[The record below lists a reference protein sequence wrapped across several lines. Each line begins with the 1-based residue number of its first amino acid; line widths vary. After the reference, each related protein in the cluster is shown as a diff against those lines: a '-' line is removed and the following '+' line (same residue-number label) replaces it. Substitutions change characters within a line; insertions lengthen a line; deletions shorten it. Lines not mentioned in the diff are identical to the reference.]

1 MSEILSNTGVKLW
14 SETDYNELWLTI
26 FDQLTGQGGKSNIRL
41 IDEAIG
47 KINVALDG
55 YKFEFSSDEDRLYI
69 SKGDSKLPVSLIDSN
84 GHVATKVDGTTITI
98 DENGVIKGVP
108 VDDALSE
115 ESTNPLQNKVITG
128 ELKSIKSKMGT
139 DESAIKQNTS
149 DITSNTKRIEA
160 NERAI
165 STLNGTGDGSVK
177 KAVSDGIAE
186 VVAGAPEDFD
196 TLKEMSDWIDS
207 HESSASAMNS
217 QIQNNKKAIDNHA
230 LNGDVHVT
238 PENKTNWNKVSEKL
252 DKTGDASNVTTEFTT
267 ATTRSNLTTKEKL
280 STSLGKIAKWF
291 SDLKTVAFSGSYND
305 LSDKPI
311 VDANISSTSTNPV
324 QNKVVKNAL
333 DHKLNGYTV
342 TYTVPANTGGW
353 HKIAQISDYFNF
365 DLYAGGG
372 WFSASK
378 SIAHFQIQNIHG
390 KIRIVQLS
398 GKVLPNANN
407 GIAKIRMVR
416 VSDDVDTWIL
426 EEYSPSSINPEVYTF
441 TMAGSLKLTPLD
453 GSVDSTTSF
462 KDSVVLDVLDI
473 PTGHVIT
480 TGSVDSAMSDT
491 SEHPVQNKVIKA
503 YVDKKASENVD
514 FSTSTSKLL
523 NDSIEAPMLVTN
535 ATKNL
540 FDARILNTTPTSVS
554 SNTKYSVSEGSITVS
569 AVSKNTAFVQVY
581 WRVPIEKFGLSAGDK
596 VFFSIEID
604 TSGANINGEQRVYLY
619 QMSNENDGS
628 KKVIL
633 IPGKEQ
639 GKLDLIDDT
648 DIILLFRLNQNTD
661 YNEVGQFFT
670 VKNIQIEKS
679 SAVTNYVPY
688 DGYEIKSCGKNL
700 VTPTYATIT
709 LNGITCTNNGDGT
722 YTFNGTATDSI
733 FFNINKNISINKGTK
748 YKVVCFKD
756 EDYIQNKIT
765 SCVRRVDTT
774 AEYVFDNGTFVSD
787 AENCWLWIR
796 IVKGVTV
803 SNLVAKP
810 IITTDLDATYD
821 DFEPYKDGGTVQI
834 TPSTEFPLLG
844 LKSFDGETNII
855 SPGNVEV
862 TYAKS
867 DSGAAI
873 VDTLKKSVSDGKTK
887 VANAITGKGV
897 KTATDATFDVMAENI
912 SKIDTEAHGATLSVV
927 TSDKEL
933 FGKTVTLTLKDGS
946 TGSQRKTVFSSNG
959 KCSFVVQKP
968 GTYTVACGADAHE
981 DVTVTSDNVL
991 NKTTMVVAL
1000 VVLKIV
1006 TFANGTDEEIAKM
1019 IQAHYN
1025 NKINIADYWA
1035 VGDTRSVSLSAMSS
1049 AMVGESHRA
1058 QTVQFVIADFEHD
1071 TLASGIGPHSKAA
1084 ITLLQKDCLMDA
1096 ANASNPSANGSNN
1109 TENGYMSSRQSNEGG
1124 WDACSRRGWCNNIYF
1139 NALPTAWRSMVK
1151 TVNKK
1156 TSVGNNSST
1165 IETVQD
1171 KIFLPSEIEIFGS
1184 TIYSFAGEGAQY
1196 QYYKNAKANRYKD
1209 PRWTSTYV
1217 SSMYFTRSPNNN
1229 TTSYCIVNASGN
1241 ANTRYADTTAGIAP
1255 MMCV

>member
-1 MSEILSNTGVKLW
+1 MTKTKYYDLQMDDSQDNYDVEVVNANLK
-14 SETDYNELWLTI
+14 
-26 FDQLTGQGGKSNIRL
+26 K
-41 IDEAIG
+41 IDEQM
-47 KINVALDG
+47 KTREN
-55 YKFEFSSDEDRLYI
+55 
-69 SKGDSKLPVSLIDSN
+69 
-84 GHVATKVDGTTITI
+84 AT
-98 DENGVIKGVP
+98 
-108 VDDALSE
+108 DALQE
-115 ESTNPLQNKVITG
+115 P
-128 ELKSIKSKMGT
+128 
-139 DESAIKQNTS
+139 
-149 DITSNTKRIEA
+149 
-160 NERAI
+160 
-165 STLNGTGDGSVK
+165 
-177 KAVSDGIAE
+177 
-186 VVAGAPEDFD
+186 
-196 TLKEMSDWIDS
+196 
-207 HESSASAMNS
+207 
-217 QIQNNKKAIDNHA
+217 
-230 LNGDVHVT
+230 
-238 PENKTNWNKVSEKL
+238 
-252 DKTGDASNVTTEFTT
+252 EFTV
-267 ATTRSNLTTKEKL
+267 ADKRENIASKEKMPKI
-280 STSLGKIAKWF
+280 LGKIAKWF

-353 HKIAQISDYFNF
+353 RKIAQISDYFNF
-365 DLYAGGG
+365 DLYTNGG

-378 SIAHFQIQNIHG
+378 SMAHFQIQNIHG

-462 KDSVVLDVLDI
+462 KDSVSLDVIDI
-473 PTGHVIT
+473 PTGYVIT

-535 ATKNL
+535 ATRNL
-540 FDARILNTTPTSVS
+540 FDARILNTTPTSVN

-581 WRVPIEKFGLSAGDK
+581 WRAPIEKFGLSVGDK

-619 QMSNENDGS
+619 QTSNENDGS

-633 IPGKEQ
+633 SPGKEQ
-639 GKLDLIDDT
+639 GKLDVIDDT
-648 DIILLFRLNQNTD
+648 DIVLLFRLNQNTD

-679 SAVTNYVPY
+679 SAVTNFVPY

-700 VTPTYATIT
+700 IKPALETIT
-709 LNGITCTNNGDGT
+709 ENGVTCTKNSDGT
-722 YTFNGTATDSI
+722 YTLNGTATAGT
-733 FFNINKNISINKGTK
+733 FFNINNKIPVTKGNK
-748 YKVVCFKD
+748 YK
-756 EDYIQNKIT
+756 
-765 SCVRRVDTT
+765 
-774 AEYVFDNGTFVSD
+774 FVSFKSGIATNKLFSAIRRMD
-787 AENCWLWIR
+787 DVSGNYLINEGIFTADETVCWCWVFVADGTTVNNVTIYPMITRDLTA
-796 IVKGVTV
+796 TV
-803 SNLVAKP
+803 S
-810 IITTDLDATYD
+810 DY
-821 DFEPYKDGGTVQI
+821 EPYQDGGTVQI

-862 TYAKS
+862 TFAKS

-873 VDTLKKSVSDGKTK
+873 VDALKKSVSDGKTK
-887 VANAITGKGV
+887 VANAITDKGV
-897 KTATDATFDVMAENI
+897 DTATDATFDVMAENI
-912 SKIDTEAHGATLSVV
+912 SKIDTELHGATLAVV
-927 TSDKEL
+927 TSDNEL
-933 FGKTVTLTLKDGS
+933 FGKTVTLTLNEGS
-946 TGSQRKTVFSSNG
+946 VGTKRKTVFSSNG

-968 GTYTVACGADAHE
+968 GTYTITCGEAHK
-981 DVTVTSDNVL
+981 DVTVTGDNVL
-991 NKTTMVVAL
+991 NKIVISVNL
-1000 VVLKIV
+1000 SLLKIV
-1006 TFANGTDEEIAKM
+1006 TFAGGTDEEIAKM

-1058 QTVQFVIADFEHD
+1058 QSVEFVIGDFDHD
-1071 TLASGIGPHSKAA
+1071 DLAAPIQGHTKAA
-1084 ITLLQKDCLMDA
+1084 VTLLQKECLMDA
-1096 ANASNPSANGSNN
+1096 ANALDPSDGSNN

-1156 TSVGNNSST
+1156 ATAGNISST
-1165 IETVQD
+1165 IKTVQD

-1184 TIYSFAGEGAQY
+1184 TTYSFAGEGAQY

-1217 SSMYFTRSPNNN
+1217 SSMYFTRSPCSN

-1241 ANTRYADTTAGIAP
+1241 ANTRYANTTVGIAP